1 MKAFLDANLLIY
13 LNVGS
18 TEEILDLWISLLTR
32 YDLYTDP
39 LVLDETLWV
48 SKKKYRVP
56 WRDTVDFIR
65 DEILPYTTIL
75 PLGEREYLEATD
87 IILSHDLRPSDALH
101 VAAMKTNGI
110 STIASEDREY
120 DQIPW
125 IKRIWIQTPP
135 G

>member
-1 MKAFLDANLLIY
+1 MKAFIDANLLIY

-18 TEEILDLWISLLTR
+18 TEEILDLWVSLLTR

-48 SKKKYRVP
+48 SKRKYGVP
-56 WRDTVDFIR
+56 WRDTIGFIR
-65 DEILPYTTIL
+65 DEVLPYTTIL
-75 PLGEREYLEATD
+75 PLGELEYMKAAD
-87 IILSHDLRPSDALH
+87 IILGHDLKPSDALH
-101 VAAMKTNGI
+101 AAAMKTNSI
-110 STIASEDREY
+110 SIIASEDREY
-120 DQIPW
+120 DRIPW